1 MLAERLMEI
10 QKSKTRTLQVAA
22 KVHIVADTIVNSAA
36 DSTAQEAALIGGS
49 MQTSIGYA
57 SIGGDSG
64 NESTLREHL
73 PVLAKSE
80 PTDPGQHCK
89 ERYRRHAET

>member
-1 MLAERLMEI
+1 M
-10 QKSKTRTLQVAA
+10 
-22 KVHIVADTIVNSAA
+22 ADTIVNSAA

-73 PVLAKSE
+73 PVLLSPSQPIPANIARKGIAGTRKRE
-80 PTDPGQHCK
+80 
-89 ERYRRHAET
+89 